1 MAWGSN
7 HYDHCSIQLMSCTAA
22 VTPPFRRM
30 GFVAAALLLLV
41 LASPGHARAQDAAL
55 RIAAGPAFAG
65 RAGAMAAAGLELGG
79 GGALGRVELRGT
91 ATGRSADWE
100 NSARVITLALAGG
113 IATSPA
119 SGARRYLL
127 GTAGEGIDPREAD
140 RITSL
145 GVVLGGELRRDG
157 RWFGELRY
165 ERWLQHGV
173 RHHDLPSNMFAAV
186 VGFTSR

>member
-1 MAWGSN
+1 
-7 HYDHCSIQLMSCTAA
+7 
-22 VTPPFRRM
+22 
-30 GFVAAALLLLV
+30 
-41 LASPGHARAQDAAL
+41 
-55 RIAAGPAFAG
+55 
-65 RAGAMAAAGLELGG
+65 
-79 GGALGRVELRGT
+79 
-91 ATGRSADWE
+91 
-100 NSARVITLALAGG
+100 VITLALASG

-145 GVVLGGELRRDG
+145 GVVLGGKLRRNG

-173 RHHDLPSNMFAAV
+173 RHHDLPANLFAAV